1 VSQTTLRKGSR
12 GTLSDSFQEPEGL
25 NCDFGTAD
33 GPCMNFTQLWL
44 PVPWYEALTVH
55 TSLQVPGALSM
66 DDAIRQAIADLS
78 ALIDG
83 ADRGYAERIREMIR
97 RLQDFDAQARR
108 SRERT
113 DRPRTKFP
121 R

>member
-1 VSQTTLRKGSR
+1 
-12 GTLSDSFQEPEGL
+12 
-25 NCDFGTAD
+25 
-33 GPCMNFTQLWL
+33 
-44 PVPWYEALTVH
+44 
-55 TSLQVPGALSM
+55 M

-78 ALIDG
+78 ALIEG
-83 ADRGYAERIREMIR
+83 ANPGDAKRIREMIR

-113 DRPRTKFP
+113 ARPRTKFP

>member
-1 VSQTTLRKGSR
+1 
-12 GTLSDSFQEPEGL
+12 
-25 NCDFGTAD
+25 
-33 GPCMNFTQLWL
+33 
-44 PVPWYEALTVH
+44 
-55 TSLQVPGALSM
+55 M

-78 ALIDG
+78 ALLDG
-83 ADRGYAERIREMIR
+83 TDRADAERIRAMIR

-113 DRPRTKFP
+113 ARPRTKFP